1 MNARSTILIFCFFLL
16 NRFLSIGQTHSIDS
30 LKEKVSVETNERKK
44 LEALIS
50 LGEYH
55 HSINKDS
62 LYRYALS
69 AKTLASKVGTE
80 KTKSL
85 AEIIFINALLRHGK
99 TDSAFALVEA
109 CLLKNPVSDPATR
122 DIYFN
127 LAALKAD
134 CFGDASNYKDALSEL
149 YRIISEAEQYKD
161 SLVLAKN
168 ISTVGV
174 INYNL
179 DHVPEAFNWYFKGLL
194 FITDDP
200 RFYSVA
206 AVLYINLAETYR
218 WVQQID
224 SATFYIDKAISLCKK
239 NENLFFLANALRVK
253 ANIYKEKKEYS
264 RAEETMLE
272 CIAIREKSEGKL
284 LLSNEQLAV
293 ANIYTRSGNIDKAIK
308 ILNDALISSALKPDN
323 SVPQANTGYE
333 VDALKIS
340 YYNSLA
346 QCYRLK
352 GNSKKYEETLEK
364 IIVAKDA
371 FYQANSARSIAEL
384 QTKFEVQKKER
395 TIAEQKL
402 NLTIKNYWLFGS
414 AIFAAMATLIIW
426 LAFKNYRRKQ
436 NIKMQL
442 ALQEEKRMAAQS
454 IIDAEE
460 HERKRIAA
468 DLHDNI
474 GAYAT
479 AIRADVEK
487 ITDNGFEKSNASLQ
501 NLQQHSQE
509 IINSLRDTIWV
520 LNKDHITIT
529 GISDRIKNY
538 ISKLRPTYTNIQ
550 FHILE
555 EINNDI
561 RISSQNALNI
571 FRIVQEALHNAL
583 KHSNASNISVHLG
596 SNETFR
602 IKISDDGKGM
612 PENNTANGNGLRNM
626 QARARE
632 IDMQLSIASGING
645 GTELL
650 LTNTTIN

>member
-1 MNARSTILIFCFFLL
+1 MNARSTILIFCFFIL

-109 CLLKNPVSDPATR
+109 CLLENPVSDPATR
-122 DIYFN
+122 DIYFK

-352 GNSKKYEETLEK
+352 GDSKKYEETLEK
-364 IIVAKDA
+364 IIAAKDA

-520 LNKDHITIT
+520 LNKDNITIT

-583 KHSNASNISVHLG
+583 KHSNAASITVYIG

>member
-206 AVLYINLAETYR
+206 
-218 WVQQID
+218 
-224 SATFYIDKAISLCKK
+224 
-239 NENLFFLANALRVK
+239 
-253 ANIYKEKKEYS
+253 
-264 RAEETMLE
+264 
-272 CIAIREKSEGKL
+272 
-284 LLSNEQLAV
+284 
-293 ANIYTRSGNIDKAIK
+293 
-308 ILNDALISSALKPDN
+308 
-323 SVPQANTGYE
+323 
-333 VDALKIS
+333 
-340 YYNSLA
+340 
-346 QCYRLK
+346 
-352 GNSKKYEETLEK
+352 
-364 IIVAKDA
+364 
-371 FYQANSARSIAEL
+371 
-384 QTKFEVQKKER
+384 
-395 TIAEQKL
+395 
-402 NLTIKNYWLFGS
+402 
-414 AIFAAMATLIIW
+414 
-426 LAFKNYRRKQ
+426 
-436 NIKMQL
+436 
-442 ALQEEKRMAAQS
+442 
-454 IIDAEE
+454 
-460 HERKRIAA
+460 
-468 DLHDNI
+468 
-474 GAYAT
+474 
-479 AIRADVEK
+479 
-487 ITDNGFEKSNASLQ
+487 
-501 NLQQHSQE
+501 
-509 IINSLRDTIWV
+509 
-520 LNKDHITIT
+520 
-529 GISDRIKNY
+529 
-538 ISKLRPTYTNIQ
+538 
-550 FHILE
+550 
-555 EINNDI
+555 
-561 RISSQNALNI
+561 
-571 FRIVQEALHNAL
+571 
-583 KHSNASNISVHLG
+583 
-596 SNETFR
+596 
-602 IKISDDGKGM
+602 
-612 PENNTANGNGLRNM
+612 
-626 QARARE
+626 
-632 IDMQLSIASGING
+632 
-645 GTELL
+645 
-650 LTNTTIN
+650 